1 MCGLLGGSMRIL
13 VTWNWSIT
21 IASQPTWHTHTGER
35 RDYLKEN
42 NELSLSLL
50 WDSFFYRHSLSKW
63 LYFLPDTDAFADVVD
78 TVIWPAMPDGE
89 LVKDV
94 TVEKGDVG
102 NGLFNF
108 TVTMEPFNCGDNFGL
123 FRESHT
129 QVYSLAGSCM
139 RLQWFIYTK
148 IVFLQNMYGFHITM

>member
-1 MCGLLGGSMRIL
+1 MHSRLSPRMALFNPSTQLLHIGQLIIERKKIL
-13 VTWNWSIT
+13 LR
-21 IASQPTWHTHTGER
+21 A
-35 RDYLKEN
+35 LKN
-42 NELSLSLL
+42 
-50 WDSFFYRHSLSKW
+50 SFLQKR

-78 TVIWPAMPDGE
+78 TVMWPAIPDGE

-139 RLQWFIYTK
+139 RLR
-148 IVFLQNMYGFHITM
+148 